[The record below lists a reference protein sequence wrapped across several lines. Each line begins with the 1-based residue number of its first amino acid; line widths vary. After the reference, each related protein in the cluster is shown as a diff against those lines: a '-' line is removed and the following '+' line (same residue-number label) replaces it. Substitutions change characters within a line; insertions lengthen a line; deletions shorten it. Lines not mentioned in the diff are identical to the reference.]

1 MRVISG
7 KYKGHRLV
15 AFDADHIRPTTDRV
29 KETIFNKLFSEIAEA
44 KVWDLFAGTG
54 NLGIECLSRAAEA
67 VVFVENNRKALQ
79 IIRQNLNKLKIESGF
94 SIEGRDVFQ
103 FLRDQPQ
110 LPDLVFIDPPFT
122 RSWAH
127 EVMTVVGA
135 IPAGAHSCKI
145 VIESKKQE
153 RIDDAYGFAKL
164 LDRKGFGDKVL
175 SIFLSS
181 SQSQG
186 DSGDESNKSSK
197 KKSNDEP
204 NKEPNSETYCE

>member
-29 KETIFNKLFSEIAEA
+29 KETIFNKLFSDIGTAR
-44 KVWDLFAGTG
+44 VWDLFAGTG
-54 NLGIECLSRAAEA
+54 NLGIECLSREA
-67 VVFVENNRKALQ
+67 DFVVFVENNKKSLQ
-79 IIRQNLNKLKIESGF
+79 IIRQNLSKLKVDSGF
-94 SIEGRDVFQ
+94 KIEGRDVFQ
-103 FLRDQPQ
+103 FLRAQTE

-127 EVMTVVGA
+127 DVMTAVGQ
-135 IPAGAHSCKI
+135 IPPGESSCKI

-153 RIDDAYGFAKL
+153 RIDDEYGFAKL

-175 SIFLSS
+175 SIFLSA
-181 SQSQG
+181 SQRQG
-186 DSGDESNKSSK
+186 DQGH
-197 KKSNDEP
+197 
-204 NKEPNSETYCE
+204 ETGAE